1 MRIIKKENQFG
12 LQVYIKEEDSY
23 LSIYFAGNYD
33 LYWSIHSNNRTIEND
48 TKSDIFIITKENNDL
63 YNTFEK
69 LYYDIEEIN
78 LYEEDDKDKY
88 RLYNYS
94 NYQELFDLQ
103 RLFHETLLYLILFD
117 MFLDCISRFLYYL
130 LTNTNQD
137 SQVHNKK
144 HPLYLFQRDVK
155 LNLYL

>member
-48 TKSDIFIITKENNDL
+48 TKSDIFIITKETNDL

-94 NYQELFDLQ
+94 NYQELFDEENKTITWYSD
-103 RLFHETLLYLILFD
+103 ETAKEVANYLKIKKEEDCFILSFNIQEHIKGYD
-117 MFLDCISRFLYYL
+117 KDF
-130 LTNTNQD
+130 
-137 SQVHNKK
+137 
-144 HPLYLFQRDVK
+144 
-155 LNLYL
+155 